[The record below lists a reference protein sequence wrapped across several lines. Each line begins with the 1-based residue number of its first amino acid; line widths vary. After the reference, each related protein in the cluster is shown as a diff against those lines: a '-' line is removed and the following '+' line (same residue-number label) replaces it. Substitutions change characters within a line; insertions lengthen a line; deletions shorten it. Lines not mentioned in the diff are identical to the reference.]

1 MSREQRGPN
10 EKLGTV
16 LALAGISNAGLA
28 RRVNDLGAQRGLTLR
43 YDKTSVARWVSKGM
57 VPQGAA
63 PHLIAAAIGAK
74 LGRPVPLHE
83 IGLADADPA
92 PEVGLAFPRDVAE
105 AVRSATEL
113 YRLDLA
119 GRRAGSGGIWQSLA
133 GSFSVSAY
141 ATPASRWLISPADPS
156 VERDANAA
164 RTAVLGPQGTTE
176 GARTGAGAHG
186 APGRAAGSSDVETT
200 TESSTTAPAASSTE
214 PSPTPDTADGAA
226 HGTPDAGGYSR
237 VPAGPAETPGS
248 RRQSGP
254 PAAAGARPAAGAQAA
269 DPPGPGTPAPGSPR
283 TASIPTQPGP
293 QNTSASGTAAS
304 ASARAVR
311 SDRAA
316 KAAPAPSA
324 PPRRGGGGASTG
336 TGTGTLAPPVTS
348 DISPLR
354 VGHSDVAKLRE
365 AAQDARRWDS
375 KYGGGDW
382 RSSMVPECLRVD
394 AAPLLLGSYS
404 DEVGRALFG
413 AAAELTRLAGWM
425 AFDTGQQEAAQR
437 YYIQALRLAR
447 AAADV
452 PLGGYVLASMS
463 LQATYR
469 GFADEGVDLAQAAVE
484 RNRGLATART
494 MSFFRLVE
502 ARAHAKANDA
512 PAAGAALKAAEGWL
526 ERSRDGDADPSWLG
540 FYSYDRFAA
549 DAAEC
554 HLDLKAPR
562 QVRRFTEQALSRPT
576 EEFVRSHGLRLVV
589 SAVAELESGNL
600 DAACAAGTRA
610 VEVAG
615 RISSARTTEY
625 VRDLLH
631 RLEPYG
637 HEPRVAELRERARPL
652 LVAPA

>member
-16 LALAGISNAGLA
+16 LALAGMSNAGLA

-63 PHLIAAAIGAK
+63 PHLIAAAIGHK

-92 PEVGLAFPRDVAE
+92 PEVGLAFPRDVGA
-105 AVRSATEL
+105 AVKSATEL

-119 GRRAGSGGIWQSLA
+119 GRRGGGGIWQSLA
-133 GSFSVSAY
+133 GSFAVSAY
-141 ATPASRWLISPADPS
+141 ATPASRWLITPADSSVAREAAPS
-156 VERDANAA
+156 ED
-164 RTAVLGPQGTTE
+164 
-176 GARTGAGAHG
+176 
-186 APGRAAGSSDVETT
+186 
-200 TESSTTAPAASSTE
+200 
-214 PSPTPDTADGAA
+214 
-226 HGTPDAGGYSR
+226 
-237 VPAGPAETPGS
+237 
-248 RRQSGP
+248 
-254 PAAAGARPAAGAQAA
+254 
-269 DPPGPGTPAPGSPR
+269 GSPR
-283 TASIPTQPGP
+283 Q
-293 QNTSASGTAAS
+293 
-304 ASARAVR
+304 
-311 SDRAA
+311 
-316 KAAPAPSA
+316 
-324 PPRRGGGGASTG
+324 
-336 TGTGTLAPPVTS
+336 
-348 DISPLR
+348 R
-354 VGHSDVAKLRE
+354 VGHADVRKLKE
-365 AAQDARRWDS
+365 AAEDARRWDS

-382 RSSMVPECLRVD
+382 RSSMVPECLRVE

-413 AAAELTRLAGWM
+413 ASAELTRLAGWM

-452 PLGGYVLASMS
+452 PLGGYVLATMS
-463 LQATYR
+463 LQSTYR
-469 GFADEGVDLAQAAVE
+469 GFGDEGVDLAQAAVE

-502 ARAHAKANDA
+502 ARAHARAGDA
-512 PAAGAALKAAEGWL
+512 QAAGAALRAAEGWL
-526 ERSRDGDADPSWLG
+526 ERARDGDADPQWLG
-540 FYSYDRFAA
+540 FYTYDRFAA

-554 HLDLKAPR
+554 YRDLKAPR
-562 QVRRFTEQALSRPT
+562 QVRRFTEQALSQPT
-576 EEFVRSHGLRLVV
+576 DEFVRSHGLRLIV

-600 DAACAAGTRA
+600 DAACAQGVRA
-610 VEVAG
+610 LEVAG

-637 HEPRVAELRERARPL
+637 DEPRVMELRERARPL
-652 LVAPA
+652 LTTPA

>member
-10 EKLGTV
+10 EKLGAV

-63 PHLIAAAIGAK
+63 PHLIAAAIGQK

-92 PEVGLAFPRDVAE
+92 PEVGLAFPRDVAQ
-105 AVRSATEL
+105 AVKSATEL

-133 GSFSVSAY
+133 GSFAVSAY
-141 ATPASRWLISPADPS
+141 ATPASRWLITPADSSVAREANPS
-156 VERDANAA
+156 
-164 RTAVLGPQGTTE
+164 E
-176 GARTGAGAHG
+176 GSG
-186 APGRAAGSSDVETT
+186 AP
-200 TESSTTAPAASSTE
+200 
-214 PSPTPDTADGAA
+214 
-226 HGTPDAGGYSR
+226 
-237 VPAGPAETPGS
+237 
-248 RRQSGP
+248 
-254 PAAAGARPAAGAQAA
+254 
-269 DPPGPGTPAPGSPR
+269 
-283 TASIPTQPGP
+283 I
-293 QNTSASGTAAS
+293 
-304 ASARAVR
+304 
-311 SDRAA
+311 
-316 KAAPAPSA
+316 K
-324 PPRRGGGGASTG
+324 
-336 TGTGTLAPPVTS
+336 
-348 DISPLR
+348 
-354 VGHSDVAKLRE
+354 VGHSDVQKLRE
-365 AAQDARRWDS
+365 AAEDARRWDS

-382 RSSMVPECLRVD
+382 RSSMVPECLRVE

-413 AAAELTRLAGWM
+413 ASAELTRLAGWM

-469 GFADEGVDLAQAAVE
+469 GFGDEGVDLAQAALE

-502 ARAHAKANDA
+502 ARAHARAGDA
-512 PAAGAALKAAEGWL
+512 QAAGGSLKAAEGWL
-526 ERSRDGDADPSWLG
+526 ERSREGDNDPSWLG

-554 HLDLKAPR
+554 YRDLKAPR
-562 QVRRFTEQALSRPT
+562 QVRRFTEQALSKPT

-600 DAACAAGTRA
+600 DAACEQGVRA

-625 VRDLLH
+625 VKDLLH

-637 HEPRVAELRERARPL
+637 DEPRVVELRERARPL
-652 LVAPA
+652 LMAPA

>member
-43 YDKTSVARWVSKGM
+43 YDKTSVARWVAKGM

-92 PEVGLAFPRDVAE
+92 PEVGLAFPRDVGE

-119 GRRAGSGGIWQSLA
+119 GRRGGGGIWQSLA

-141 ATPASRWLISPADPS
+141 ATPASRWLITPADPS
-156 VERDANAA
+156 VARDPTAA
-164 RTAVLGPQGTTE
+164 QAAVLGARGGGSDGPGGP
-176 GARTGAGAHG
+176 GARGPGAAPDARGAQILHTGGGTPGTPG
-186 APGRAAGSSDVETT
+186 APGTPSAHGIPGAVGMPGGAAGS
-200 TESSTTAPAASSTE
+200 
-214 PSPTPDTADGAA
+214 
-226 HGTPDAGGYSR
+226 
-237 VPAGPAETPGS
+237 VPV
-248 RRQSGP
+248 
-254 PAAAGARPAAGAQAA
+254 
-269 DPPGPGTPAPGSPR
+269 
-283 TASIPTQPGP
+283 QPGP
-293 QNTSASGTAAS
+293 ETAAD
-304 ASARAVR
+304 A
-311 SDRAA
+311 
-316 KAAPAPSA
+316 
-324 PPRRGGGGASTG
+324 
-336 TGTGTLAPPVTS
+336 
-348 DISPLR
+348 SPLR
-354 VGHSDVAKLRE
+354 VGHSDVSKLRE

-394 AAPLLLGSYS
+394 AAPLLLGSYT

-413 AAAELTRLAGWM
+413 ASAELTRLAGWM

-502 ARAHAKANDA
+502 ARAHAKAGDA
-512 PAAGAALKAAEGWL
+512 PAAGAALKGAESWL
-526 ERSRDGDADPSWLG
+526 ERSRAGDSDPPWLG
-540 FYSYDRFAA
+540 FYGYDRFAA

-554 HLDLKAPR
+554 YRDLKAPR

-637 HEPRVAELRERARPL
+637 DEPRVAELRERARPL
-652 LVAPA
+652 LVTQA

>member
-1 MSREQRGPN
+1 MSRELREPN
-10 EKLGTV
+10 EKLGAV

-92 PEVGLAFPRDVAE
+92 PEVGLAFPRDVGA
-105 AVRSATEL
+105 AVRSATDL

-119 GRRAGSGGIWQSLA
+119 GRRGGGGIWQSLA
-133 GSFSVSAY
+133 GSFSVAAY
-141 ATPASRWLISPADPS
+141 ATPASRWLISPADGSVAREPS
-156 VERDANAA
+156 GTGGSVPAAPGPSAGTPSGAASAQDAPVHDPPAGGAPVRRAPGGPGQGGAGPGGAGTAA
-164 RTAVLGPQGTTE
+164 GPVTGPGTGTAAGQVAVPSTGQTAVPSAGQTGGQTAGQTGGPAGGQAGGPAGGQASGPAAGPTT
-176 GARTGAGAHG
+176 GPVTG
-186 APGRAAGSSDVETT
+186 AAGSLPAPP
-200 TESSTTAPAASSTE
+200 STV
-214 PSPTPDTADGAA
+214 
-226 HGTPDAGGYSR
+226 
-237 VPAGPAETPGS
+237 VPVQPGAETPRDHG
-248 RRQSGP
+248 Q
-254 PAAAGARPAAGAQAA
+254 
-269 DPPGPGTPAPGSPR
+269 
-283 TASIPTQPGP
+283 
-293 QNTSASGTAAS
+293 
-304 ASARAVR
+304 
-311 SDRAA
+311 
-316 KAAPAPSA
+316 
-324 PPRRGGGGASTG
+324 
-336 TGTGTLAPPVTS
+336 
-348 DISPLR
+348 R

-365 AAQDARRWDS
+365 AAEDARRWDS

-394 AAPLLLGSYS
+394 AAPLLLGSYT

-413 AAAELTRLAGWM
+413 ATAELTRLAGWM

-469 GFADEGVDLAQAAVE
+469 DFPDEGVDLAQAAVE

-502 ARAHAKANDA
+502 ARAHAKAGDSS
-512 PAAGAALKAAEGWL
+512 AAGAALRAAEGWL
-526 ERSRDGDADPSWLG
+526 ERAREGDPDPTWLG

-554 HLDLKAPR
+554 YRDLKLPR

-576 EEFVRSHGLRLVV
+576 EEYVRSHGLRLVV

-637 HEPRVAELRERARPL
+637 DEPRVAELRERARPL
-652 LVAPA
+652 LVAQV

>member
-1 MSREQRGPN
+1 MTRELREPN
-10 EKLGTV
+10 EKLGAV

-92 PEVGLAFPRDVAE
+92 PEVGLAFPRDVGA
-105 AVRSATEL
+105 AVRSATDL

-119 GRRAGSGGIWQSLA
+119 GRRGGGGIWQSLA
-133 GSFSVSAY
+133 GSFSVAAY
-141 ATPASRWLISPADPS
+141 ATPASRWLISPADGS
-156 VERDANAA
+156 VA
-164 RTAVLGPQGTTE
+164 REP
-176 GARTGAGAHG
+176 AGH
-186 APGRAAGSSDVETT
+186 AGSAGPAHHPPPGGTAATSAAATAAAAT
-200 TESSTTAPAASSTE
+200 ATTAPDTAAPRAESPDAASRTAPAQPGPRPAPEGRTTGPATGAMTGPMAGSPAAGQPNGHTAGQANGPAAGPSAAPPST
-214 PSPTPDTADGAA
+214 AV
-226 HGTPDAGGYSR
+226 
-237 VPAGPAETPGS
+237 VPAPPGAETP
-248 RRQSGP
+248 RDHVQ
-254 PAAAGARPAAGAQAA
+254 
-269 DPPGPGTPAPGSPR
+269 
-283 TASIPTQPGP
+283 
-293 QNTSASGTAAS
+293 
-304 ASARAVR
+304 
-311 SDRAA
+311 
-316 KAAPAPSA
+316 
-324 PPRRGGGGASTG
+324 
-336 TGTGTLAPPVTS
+336 
-348 DISPLR
+348 R
-354 VGHSDVAKLRE
+354 VGHSDVSKLRE
-365 AAQDARRWDS
+365 AAEDARRWDS

-394 AAPLLLGSYS
+394 AAPLLLGSYT

-413 AAAELTRLAGWM
+413 ATAELTRLAGWM

-469 GFADEGVDLAQAAVE
+469 DFPDEGVDLAQAAVE

-502 ARAHAKANDA
+502 ARAHAKAGDSA
-512 PAAGAALKAAEGWL
+512 AAGAALRASEGWL
-526 ERSRDGDADPSWLG
+526 ERARAGDPDPTWLG

-554 HLDLKAPR
+554 YRDLKLPR

-576 EEFVRSHGLRLVV
+576 EEYVRSHGLRLVV

-637 HEPRVAELRERARPL
+637 DEPRVAELRERARPL

>member
-1 MSREQRGPN
+1 MSRELREPN
-10 EKLGTV
+10 EKLGAV

-92 PEVGLAFPRDVAE
+92 PEVGLAFPRDVGE
-105 AVRSATEL
+105 AVRSATDL
-113 YRLDLA
+113 YRLDLV
-119 GRRAGSGGIWQSLA
+119 GRRGGGGIWQSLA
-133 GSFSVSAY
+133 GSFAVSAY
-141 ATPASRWLISPADPS
+141 ATPASRWLISPADGSVAREPAPARETVASREPVVNTALPAAPAQGPTASPASSSSSSTGLPAQSSGETPHAPPGPAPGPASPSASPS
-156 VERDANAA
+156 V
-164 RTAVLGPQGTTE
+164 
-176 GARTGAGAHG
+176 
-186 APGRAAGSSDVETT
+186 
-200 TESSTTAPAASSTE
+200 
-214 PSPTPDTADGAA
+214 
-226 HGTPDAGGYSR
+226 
-237 VPAGPAETPGS
+237 
-248 RRQSGP
+248 
-254 PAAAGARPAAGAQAA
+254 PAAAVGLH
-269 DPPGPGTPAPGSPR
+269 DPSP
-283 TASIPTQPGP
+283 Q
-293 QNTSASGTAAS
+293 
-304 ASARAVR
+304 
-311 SDRAA
+311 
-316 KAAPAPSA
+316 
-324 PPRRGGGGASTG
+324 
-336 TGTGTLAPPVTS
+336 
-348 DISPLR
+348 R
-354 VGHSDVAKLRE
+354 VGHSDVTKLRE
-365 AAQDARRWDS
+365 AAEDARRWDS

-413 AAAELTRLAGWM
+413 ATAELTRLAGWM

-469 GFADEGVDLAQAAVE
+469 DFPDEGVDLAQAAVE

-502 ARAHAKANDA
+502 ARAHAKAGDSA
-512 PAAGAALKAAEGWL
+512 AAGAALRAAEGWL
-526 ERSRDGDADPSWLG
+526 ERARAGDPDPTWLG

-554 HLDLKAPR
+554 YRDLKLPR

-576 EEFVRSHGLRLVV
+576 EEYVRSHGLRLVV

-637 HEPRVAELRERARPL
+637 DEPRVAELRERARPL
-652 LVAPA
+652 LVTPA

>member
-1 MSREQRGPN
+1 MSRELREPN
-10 EKLGTV
+10 EKLGAV

-92 PEVGLAFPRDVAE
+92 PEVGLAFPRDVGA
-105 AVRSATEL
+105 AVRSATDL

-119 GRRAGSGGIWQSLA
+119 GRRGGGGIWQSLA
-133 GSFSVSAY
+133 GSFSVAAY
-141 ATPASRWLISPADPS
+141 ATPASRWLISPADSS
-156 VERDANAA
+156 VAREPAGSRAPHLTAGAPATGSAATDHAASGSAAPDSAAPGNAA
-164 RTAVLGPQGTTE
+164 TDDPTAGTSAALDPA
-176 GARTGAGAHG
+176 ARHSMVQSPVSATPSAHDAPTRKATA
-186 APGRAAGSSDVETT
+186 APGPRSSPDGRTTGPMTGLAG
-200 TESSTTAPAASSTE
+200 PM
-214 PSPTPDTADGAA
+214 
-226 HGTPDAGGYSR
+226 
-237 VPAGPAETPGS
+237 AGPA
-248 RRQSGP
+248 SGP
-254 PAAAGARPAAGAQAA
+254 VTGPATGPPSTVVPA
-269 DPPGPGTPAPGSPR
+269 
-283 TASIPTQPGP
+283 QPGP
-293 QNTSASGTAAS
+293 ET
-304 ASARAVR
+304 
-311 SDRAA
+311 
-316 KAAPAPSA
+316 
-324 PPRRGGGGASTG
+324 PRDHGQ
-336 TGTGTLAPPVTS
+336 
-348 DISPLR
+348 R
-354 VGHSDVAKLRE
+354 VGHSDVSKLRE
-365 AAQDARRWDS
+365 AAEDARRWDS

-394 AAPLLLGSYS
+394 AAPLLLGSYT

-413 AAAELTRLAGWM
+413 ATAELTRLAGWM

-469 GFADEGVDLAQAAVE
+469 DFPDEGVDLAQAAVE

-502 ARAHAKANDA
+502 ARAHAKAGDST
-512 PAAGAALKAAEGWL
+512 AAGAALRAAEGWL
-526 ERSRDGDADPSWLG
+526 ERSREGDPDPTWLG

-554 HLDLKAPR
+554 YRDLKLPR

-576 EEFVRSHGLRLVV
+576 EEYVRSHGLRLVV

-637 HEPRVAELRERARPL
+637 DEPRVAELRERARPL

>member
-63 PHLIAAAIGAK
+63 PHLIAAAIGQK

-92 PEVGLAFPRDVAE
+92 PEVGLAFPRDVGQ

-133 GSFSVSAY
+133 GSFAVSAY
-141 ATPASRWLISPADPS
+141 ATPASRWLITPADSS
-156 VERDANAA
+156 VA
-164 RTAVLGPQGTTE
+164 REVNSAE
-176 GARTGAGAHG
+176 ASG
-186 APGRAAGSSDVETT
+186 APL
-200 TESSTTAPAASSTE
+200 
-214 PSPTPDTADGAA
+214 
-226 HGTPDAGGYSR
+226 
-237 VPAGPAETPGS
+237 
-248 RRQSGP
+248 
-254 PAAAGARPAAGAQAA
+254 
-269 DPPGPGTPAPGSPR
+269 
-283 TASIPTQPGP
+283 
-293 QNTSASGTAAS
+293 
-304 ASARAVR
+304 
-311 SDRAA
+311 
-316 KAAPAPSA
+316 K
-324 PPRRGGGGASTG
+324 
-336 TGTGTLAPPVTS
+336 
-348 DISPLR
+348 
-354 VGHSDVAKLRE
+354 VGHSDVRKLRE
-365 AAQDARRWDS
+365 AAEDARRWDS

-382 RSSMVPECLRVD
+382 RSSMVPECLRVE
-394 AAPLLLGSYS
+394 AAPLLLGAYS

-413 AAAELTRLAGWM
+413 ASAELTRLAGWM

-469 GFADEGVDLAQAAVE
+469 GFGDEGVDLAQAALE

-502 ARAHAKANDA
+502 ARAHARAGDA
-512 PAAGAALKAAEGWL
+512 QAAGAALKAAESWL
-526 ERSRDGDADPSWLG
+526 ERARDGDHDPSWLG

-554 HLDLKAPR
+554 YRDLKAPR
-562 QVRRFTEQALSRPT
+562 QVRRFTEQALSQPT

-600 DAACAAGTRA
+600 DAACAQGVRA

-625 VRDLLH
+625 VKDLLH

-637 HEPRVAELRERARPL
+637 DEPRVVELRERARPL
-652 LVAPA
+652 LMTPA

>member
-63 PHLIAAAIGAK
+63 PHLIAAAIGQK

-92 PEVGLAFPRDVAE
+92 PEVGLAFPRDVGE
-105 AVRSATEL
+105 AVRSATDL

-119 GRRAGSGGIWQSLA
+119 GRRAGGGGIWQSLA
-133 GSFSVSAY
+133 GSFAVSAY
-141 ATPASRWLISPADPS
+141 ATPASRWLITPADPS
-156 VERDANAA
+156 VERELP
-164 RTAVLGPQGTTE
+164 RPAV
-176 GARTGAGAHG
+176 
-186 APGRAAGSSDVETT
+186 
-200 TESSTTAPAASSTE
+200 
-214 PSPTPDTADGAA
+214 
-226 HGTPDAGGYSR
+226 
-237 VPAGPAETPGS
+237 
-248 RRQSGP
+248 GP
-254 PAAAGARPAAGAQAA
+254 PT
-269 DPPGPGTPAPGSPR
+269 TPAPEH
-283 TASIPTQPGP
+283 A
-293 QNTSASGTAAS
+293 
-304 ASARAVR
+304 
-311 SDRAA
+311 
-316 KAAPAPSA
+316 
-324 PPRRGGGGASTG
+324 
-336 TGTGTLAPPVTS
+336 
-348 DISPLR
+348 R

-365 AAQDARRWDS
+365 AAEDARRWDS

-413 AAAELTRLAGWM
+413 ATAELTRLAGWM

-469 GFADEGVDLAQAAVE
+469 GFADEGVDLAQAALE

-502 ARAHAKANDA
+502 ARAHAKAGDG
-512 PAAGAALKAAEGWL
+512 AAAAAALKSAEGWL
-526 ERSRDGDADPSWLG
+526 ERSRAGDSDPTWLG
-540 FYSYDRFAA
+540 FYSYDRFCA

-554 HLDLKAPR
+554 YRDLRMPR
-562 QVRRFTEQALSRPT
+562 EVRRFTEQALSRPT

-637 HEPRVAELRERARPL
+637 DEPRVIELRERARPL

>member
-119 GRRAGSGGIWQSLA
+119 GRRGGSGGIWQSLA

-156 VERDANAA
+156 VERDASAA
-164 RTAVLGPQGTTE
+164 RAAVLGPQGAE
-176 GARTGAGAHG
+176 GAHPGTGAHAAPG
-186 APGRAAGSSDVETT
+186 APAGGTDAARAAE
-200 TESSTTAPAASSTE
+200 PAAGHGIPDGANPPEQAGT
-214 PSPTPDTADGAA
+214 PSP
-226 HGTPDAGGYSR
+226 AGSAR
-237 VPAGPAETPGS
+237 PAEA
-248 RRQSGP
+248 SGTRGQP
-254 PAAAGARPAAGAQAA
+254 EARAAAGTRTAPGAQPAR
-269 DPPGPGTPAPGSPR
+269 PGPGTPAPGAPR
-283 TASIPTQPGP
+283 TKSIPAQPGP
-293 QNTSASGTAAS
+293 QSASTSRGGTAA
-304 ASARAVR
+304 
-311 SDRAA
+311 RAA
-316 KAAPAPSA
+316 SPAKAVGAAKTAPSA
-324 PPRRGGGGASTG
+324 PPRPSGTGASAG
-336 TGTGTLAPPVTS
+336 PAPAAHPVTS

-512 PAAGAALKAAEGWL
+512 PTAGAALKAAESWL

>member
-63 PHLIAAAIGAK
+63 PHLIAAAIGQK

-92 PEVGLAFPRDVAE
+92 PEVGLAFPRDVGE
-105 AVRSATEL
+105 AVRSATDL

-119 GRRAGSGGIWQSLA
+119 GRRAGGGGIWQSLA
-133 GSFSVSAY
+133 GSFAVSAY
-141 ATPASRWLISPADPS
+141 ATPASRWLITPADPS
-156 VERDANAA
+156 VEREAP
-164 RTAVLGPQGTTE
+164 RPP
-176 GARTGAGAHG
+176 GAGITGGGGSAG
-186 APGRAAGSSDVETT
+186 ATGGAA
-200 TESSTTAPAASSTE
+200 AASS
-214 PSPTPDTADGAA
+214 
-226 HGTPDAGGYSR
+226 AGEY
-237 VPAGPAETPGS
+237 V
-248 RRQSGP
+248 
-254 PAAAGARPAAGAQAA
+254 
-269 DPPGPGTPAPGSPR
+269 
-283 TASIPTQPGP
+283 
-293 QNTSASGTAAS
+293 
-304 ASARAVR
+304 
-311 SDRAA
+311 
-316 KAAPAPSA
+316 
-324 PPRRGGGGASTG
+324 
-336 TGTGTLAPPVTS
+336 
-348 DISPLR
+348 R

-365 AAQDARRWDS
+365 AAEDARRWDS

-394 AAPLLLGSYS
+394 AAPLLLASYS

-413 AAAELTRLAGWM
+413 ATAELTRLAGWM

-469 GFADEGVDLAQAAVE
+469 GFADEGVDLAQAALE

-502 ARAHAKANDA
+502 ARAHAKAGDGV
-512 PAAGAALKAAEGWL
+512 AAAAALKSAEGWL
-526 ERSRDGDADPSWLG
+526 ERSREGDGDPTWLG
-540 FYSYDRFAA
+540 FYSYDRFCA

-554 HLDLKAPR
+554 YSDLKAPR
-562 QVRRFTEQALSRPT
+562 EVRRFTEQALSRPT

-637 HEPRVAELRERARPL
+637 DEPRVVELRERARPL

>member
-43 YDKTSVARWVSKGM
+43 YDKTSVARWVAKGM

-92 PEVGLAFPRDVAE
+92 PEVGLAFPRDVGE
-105 AVRSATEL
+105 AVRSATDL

-119 GRRAGSGGIWQSLA
+119 GRRGGGGIWQSLA
-133 GSFSVSAY
+133 GSFAVSAY
-141 ATPASRWLISPADPS
+141 ATPASRWLITPADPS
-156 VERDANAA
+156 VARDPSAA
-164 RTAVLGPQGTTE
+164 QASVLGPE
-176 GARTGAGAHG
+176 GA
-186 APGRAAGSSDVETT
+186 S
-200 TESSTTAPAASSTE
+200 
-214 PSPTPDTADGAA
+214 
-226 HGTPDAGGYSR
+226 
-237 VPAGPAETPGS
+237 
-248 RRQSGP
+248 
-254 PAAAGARPAAGAQAA
+254 GAQGGGV
-269 DPPGPGTPAPGSPR
+269 PM
-283 TASIPTQPGP
+283 QPGP
-293 QNTSASGTAAS
+293 DSVPG
-304 ASARAVR
+304 V
-311 SDRAA
+311 
-316 KAAPAPSA
+316 
-324 PPRRGGGGASTG
+324 
-336 TGTGTLAPPVTS
+336 
-348 DISPLR
+348 SPLR
-354 VGHSDVAKLRE
+354 VGHSDVTKLRE

-413 AAAELTRLAGWM
+413 ASAELTRLAGWM

-502 ARAHAKANDA
+502 ARAHAKAGDA
-512 PAAGAALKAAEGWL
+512 PAAGAALRAAESWL
-526 ERSRDGDADPSWLG
+526 ERSRTGDSDPSWLG

-554 HLDLKAPR
+554 YRDLKAPR

-576 EEFVRSHGLRLVV
+576 DEFVRSHGLRLVV

-637 HEPRVAELRERARPL
+637 DEPRVAELRERARPL
-652 LVAPA
+652 LVTPV

>member
-1 MSREQRGPN
+1 MSREPRGPN

-63 PHLIAAAIGAK
+63 PHLIAAAIGSK

-92 PEVGLAFPRDVAE
+92 PEVGLAFPRDVGQ

-119 GRRAGSGGIWQSLA
+119 GRRGGGGIWQSLA
-133 GSFSVSAY
+133 GSFAVSAY
-141 ATPASRWLISPADPS
+141 ATPASRWLISPADSS
-156 VERDANAA
+156 VA
-164 RTAVLGPQGTTE
+164 REPKEKE
-176 GARTGAGAHG
+176 G
-186 APGRAAGSSDVETT
+186 E
-200 TESSTTAPAASSTE
+200 
-214 PSPTPDTADGAA
+214 
-226 HGTPDAGGYSR
+226 
-237 VPAGPAETPGS
+237 
-248 RRQSGP
+248 
-254 PAAAGARPAAGAQAA
+254 
-269 DPPGPGTPAPGSPR
+269 
-283 TASIPTQPGP
+283 
-293 QNTSASGTAAS
+293 
-304 ASARAVR
+304 
-311 SDRAA
+311 
-316 KAAPAPSA
+316 
-324 PPRRGGGGASTG
+324 STG
-336 TGTGTLAPPVTS
+336 GTQVS
-348 DISPLR
+348 SQR
-354 VGHSDVAKLRE
+354 VGHSDVSKLRE
-365 AAQDARRWDS
+365 AAEDARRWDS

-413 AAAELTRLAGWM
+413 ATAELTRLAGWM

-469 GFADEGVDLAQAAVE
+469 GFADEGVDLAQAALE

-502 ARAHAKANDA
+502 ARAQAKAGDG
-512 PAAGAALKAAEGWL
+512 PACGAALKAAEGWL
-526 ERSRDGDADPSWLG
+526 ERSRAGDPDPSWLD
-540 FYSYDRFAA
+540 FYSHERFAA

-554 HLDLKAPR
+554 YRDLRLPR
-562 QVRRFTEQALSRPT
+562 QVRRFTEQALARPT

-600 DAACAAGTRA
+600 DAACAQGVRA

-637 HEPRVAELRERARPL
+637 DEPRVVELRERARPL

>member
-1 MSREQRGPN
+1 MSRELREPN
-10 EKLGTV
+10 EKLGAV

-92 PEVGLAFPRDVAE
+92 PEVGLAFPRDVGA
-105 AVRSATEL
+105 AVRSATDL

-119 GRRAGSGGIWQSLA
+119 GRRGGGGIWQSLA

-141 ATPASRWLISPADPS
+141 ATPASRWLISPADSS
-156 VERDANAA
+156 VA
-164 RTAVLGPQGTTE
+164 RE
-176 GARTGAGAHG
+176 
-186 APGRAAGSSDVETT
+186 PG
-200 TESSTTAPAASSTE
+200 PAAD
-214 PSPTPDTADGAA
+214 P
-226 HGTPDAGGYSR
+226 
-237 VPAGPAETPGS
+237 
-248 RRQSGP
+248 GP
-254 PAAAGARPAAGAQAA
+254 PAPAGGGVRTAAPVRATSVAAPRRTPETPAQGVVPARP
-269 DPPGPGTPAPGSPR
+269 GTE
-283 TASIPTQPGP
+283 T
-293 QNTSASGTAAS
+293 
-304 ASARAVR
+304 
-311 SDRAA
+311 
-316 KAAPAPSA
+316 AAPAPVA
-324 PPRRGGGGASTG
+324 VPAAALPDAS
-336 TGTGTLAPPVTS
+336 PQ
-348 DISPLR
+348 R
-354 VGHSDVAKLRE
+354 VGHSDVTKLRE
-365 AAQDARRWDS
+365 AAEDARRWDS

-394 AAPLLLGSYS
+394 AAPLLLGSYT

-413 AAAELTRLAGWM
+413 ATAELTRLAGWM

-469 GFADEGVDLAQAAVE
+469 DFPDEGVDLAQAAVE

-502 ARAHAKANDA
+502 ARAHAKAGDSA
-512 PAAGAALKAAEGWL
+512 AAGSALRAAEGWL
-526 ERSRDGDADPSWLG
+526 ERSREGDSDPTWLG

-554 HLDLKAPR
+554 YRDLKLPR

-576 EEFVRSHGLRLVV
+576 EEYVRSHGLRLVV

-637 HEPRVAELRERARPL
+637 DEPRVAELRERARPL
-652 LVAPA
+652 LVTPA

>member
-1 MSREQRGPN
+1 MSRELREPN
-10 EKLGTV
+10 EKLGAV

-92 PEVGLAFPRDVAE
+92 PEVGLAFPRDVGS
-105 AVRSATEL
+105 AVRSATDL

-119 GRRAGSGGIWQSLA
+119 GRRGGGGIWQSLA
-133 GSFSVSAY
+133 GSFSVAAY
-141 ATPASRWLISPADPS
+141 ATPASRWLISPADGS
-156 VERDANAA
+156 VA
-164 RTAVLGPQGTTE
+164 REP
-176 GARTGAGAHG
+176 AGQ
-186 APGRAAGSSDVETT
+186 AGSANS
-200 TESSTTAPAASSTE
+200 
-214 PSPTPDTADGAA
+214 
-226 HGTPDAGGYSR
+226 
-237 VPAGPAETPGS
+237 AGPAG
-248 RRQSGP
+248 GP
-254 PAAAGARPAAGAQAA
+254 AHHRSAAATSSAHEAAHDAAHDAARHAPVQDAPAQ
-269 DPPGPGTPAPGSPR
+269 DTPAQGASARDLPSPR
-283 TASIPTQPGP
+283 PP
-293 QNTSASGTAAS
+293 ASGTAAPGPRP
-304 ASARAVR
+304 APEGRTTGPATGPMT
-311 SDRAA
+311 
-316 KAAPAPSA
+316 APAGRTAGPPSTVVPA
-324 PPRRGGGGASTG
+324 QHGPETPRDH
-336 TGTGTLAPPVTS
+336 VQ
-348 DISPLR
+348 R
-354 VGHSDVAKLRE
+354 VGHSDVTKLRE
-365 AAQDARRWDS
+365 AAEDARRWDS

-394 AAPLLLGSYS
+394 AAPLLLGSYT

-413 AAAELTRLAGWM
+413 ATAELTRLAGWM

-469 GFADEGVDLAQAAVE
+469 DFPDEGVDLAQAAVE

-502 ARAHAKANDA
+502 ARAHAKAGDSA
-512 PAAGAALKAAEGWL
+512 AAGAALRAAEGWL
-526 ERSRDGDADPSWLG
+526 ERSREGDPDPTWLG

-554 HLDLKAPR
+554 YRDLKLPR

-576 EEFVRSHGLRLVV
+576 EEYVRSHGLRLVV

-637 HEPRVAELRERARPL
+637 DEPRVAELRERARPL

>member
-1 MSREQRGPN
+1 MTREPRGPN

-63 PHLIAAAIGAK
+63 PHLIAAAIGSK

-92 PEVGLAFPRDVAE
+92 PEVGLAFPRDIAQ

-119 GRRAGSGGIWQSLA
+119 GRRGGGGIWQSLA
-133 GSFSVSAY
+133 GSFAVSAY
-141 ATPASRWLISPADPS
+141 ATPASRWLITPADPS
-156 VERDANAA
+156 VAREPKDA
-164 RTAVLGPQGTTE
+164 
-176 GARTGAGAHG
+176 
-186 APGRAAGSSDVETT
+186 
-200 TESSTTAPAASSTE
+200 ESSAGL
-214 PSPTPDTADGAA
+214 DGL
-226 HGTPDAGGYSR
+226 
-237 VPAGPAETPGS
+237 
-248 RRQSGP
+248 
-254 PAAAGARPAAGAQAA
+254 AQ
-269 DPPGPGTPAPGSPR
+269 
-283 TASIPTQPGP
+283 
-293 QNTSASGTAAS
+293 
-304 ASARAVR
+304 
-311 SDRAA
+311 
-316 KAAPAPSA
+316 
-324 PPRRGGGGASTG
+324 
-336 TGTGTLAPPVTS
+336 
-348 DISPLR
+348 R
-354 VGHSDVAKLRE
+354 VGHSDVTKLRE
-365 AAQDARRWDS
+365 AAEDARRWDS

-404 DEVGRALFG
+404 DEVGRSLFG
-413 AAAELTRLAGWM
+413 ATAELTRLAGWM

-502 ARAHAKANDA
+502 ARAQAKAGDG
-512 PAAGAALKAAEGWL
+512 PACGAALKSAEGWL
-526 ERSRDGDADPSWLG
+526 ERSRSGDPDPSWLD
-540 FYSYDRFAA
+540 FYSHERFAA

-554 HLDLKAPR
+554 YRDLRLPR
-562 QVRRFTEQALSRPT
+562 QVRRFTEQALARPT

-600 DAACAAGTRA
+600 DAACAAGARA
-610 VEVAG
+610 VEVAN

-625 VRDLLH
+625 VRDLMH
-631 RLEPYG
+631 RLEAYRD
-637 HEPRVAELRERARPL
+637 EPRVAELRERARPL
-652 LVAPA
+652 LMAPA

>member
-10 EKLGTV
+10 EKLGAV

-63 PHLIAAAIGAK
+63 PHLIAAAIGQK

-92 PEVGLAFPRDVAE
+92 PEVGLAFPRDVGQ
-105 AVRSATEL
+105 AVKSATEL

-133 GSFSVSAY
+133 GSFAVSAY
-141 ATPASRWLISPADPS
+141 ATPASRWLITPADSSVAREVSPS
-156 VERDANAA
+156 ESS
-164 RTAVLGPQGTTE
+164 
-176 GARTGAGAHG
+176 G
-186 APGRAAGSSDVETT
+186 APL
-200 TESSTTAPAASSTE
+200 
-214 PSPTPDTADGAA
+214 
-226 HGTPDAGGYSR
+226 
-237 VPAGPAETPGS
+237 
-248 RRQSGP
+248 
-254 PAAAGARPAAGAQAA
+254 
-269 DPPGPGTPAPGSPR
+269 
-283 TASIPTQPGP
+283 
-293 QNTSASGTAAS
+293 
-304 ASARAVR
+304 
-311 SDRAA
+311 
-316 KAAPAPSA
+316 K
-324 PPRRGGGGASTG
+324 
-336 TGTGTLAPPVTS
+336 
-348 DISPLR
+348 
-354 VGHSDVAKLRE
+354 VGHSDVQKLRE
-365 AAQDARRWDS
+365 AAEDARRWDS

-382 RSSMVPECLRVD
+382 RSSMVPECLRVE

-413 AAAELTRLAGWM
+413 ASAELTRLAGWM

-469 GFADEGVDLAQAAVE
+469 GFGDEGVDLAQAALE

-502 ARAHAKANDA
+502 ARAHARAGDA
-512 PAAGAALKAAEGWL
+512 QAAGAALKAAEGWL
-526 ERSRDGDADPSWLG
+526 ERSRAGDNDPSWLG

-554 HLDLKAPR
+554 YRDLKAPR
-562 QVRRFTEQALSRPT
+562 QVRRFTEQALSKPT

-600 DAACAAGTRA
+600 DAACEQGVRA

-625 VRDLLH
+625 VKDLLH

-637 HEPRVAELRERARPL
+637 DEPRVVELRERARPL
-652 LVAPA
+652 LMAPA

>member
-63 PHLIAAAIGAK
+63 PHLIAASIGAK

-92 PEVGLAFPRDVAE
+92 PEVGLAFPRDVGE

-119 GRRAGSGGIWQSLA
+119 GRRAGGGGIWQSLA

-141 ATPASRWLISPADPS
+141 ATPASRWLISPADASVARDSSAAEAAILGTQSAPAAQSAPS
-156 VERDANAA
+156 
-164 RTAVLGPQGTTE
+164 TP
-176 GARTGAGAHG
+176 GAQRGASAGAAPGVPSTDG
-186 APGRAAGSSDVETT
+186 APGAPG
-200 TESSTTAPAASSTE
+200 APAL
-214 PSPTPDTADGAA
+214 P
-226 HGTPDAGGYSR
+226 
-237 VPAGPAETPGS
+237 V
-248 RRQSGP
+248 
-254 PAAAGARPAAGAQAA
+254 
-269 DPPGPGTPAPGSPR
+269 
-283 TASIPTQPGP
+283 QPGP
-293 QNTSASGTAAS
+293 DSVN
-304 ASARAVR
+304 
-311 SDRAA
+311 
-316 KAAPAPSA
+316 
-324 PPRRGGGGASTG
+324 
-336 TGTGTLAPPVTS
+336 

-354 VGHSDVAKLRE
+354 VGHSDVTKLRE

-502 ARAHAKANDA
+502 ARAHAKASDA
-512 PAAGAALKAAEGWL
+512 PAAGAALKAAESWL

-554 HLDLKAPR
+554 YRDLKAPR

-637 HEPRVAELRERARPL
+637 DEPRVAELRERARPL

>member
-1 MSREQRGPN
+1 MSRELREPN
-10 EKLGTV
+10 EKLGAV

-92 PEVGLAFPRDVAE
+92 PEVGLSFPRDVGA
-105 AVRSATEL
+105 AVRSATDL
-113 YRLDLA
+113 YRLDFA
-119 GRRAGSGGIWQSLA
+119 GRRGGGGIWQSLA
-133 GSFSVSAY
+133 GSFSVAAY
-141 ATPASRWLISPADPS
+141 ATPASRWLISPADGS
-156 VERDANAA
+156 VA
-164 RTAVLGPQGTTE
+164 REPATPESGAPAPATAVSGTQTTGTQTTGTQTAGAPTAGAPTSGTPASGISARPPSPQD
-176 GARTGAGAHG
+176 APAHG
-186 APGRAAGSSDVETT
+186 APAAEPRTRALAPAPAGGR
-200 TESSTTAPAASSTE
+200 TAPPSTV
-214 PSPTPDTADGAA
+214 
-226 HGTPDAGGYSR
+226 
-237 VPAGPAETPGS
+237 VP
-248 RRQSGP
+248 
-254 PAAAGARPAAGAQAA
+254 ARPA
-269 DPPGPGTPAPGSPR
+269 PE
-283 TASIPTQPGP
+283 TQRDHG
-293 QNTSASGTAAS
+293 Q
-304 ASARAVR
+304 
-311 SDRAA
+311 
-316 KAAPAPSA
+316 
-324 PPRRGGGGASTG
+324 
-336 TGTGTLAPPVTS
+336 
-348 DISPLR
+348 R

-365 AAQDARRWDS
+365 AAEDARRWDS

-394 AAPLLLGSYS
+394 AAPLLLGSYT

-413 AAAELTRLAGWM
+413 ATAELTRLAGWM

-469 GFADEGVDLAQAAVE
+469 DFPDEGVDLAQAAVE

-502 ARAHAKANDA
+502 ARAHAKAGDSA
-512 PAAGAALKAAEGWL
+512 AAGAALRAAEGWL
-526 ERSRDGDADPSWLG
+526 ERSRDGDPDPTWLG

-554 HLDLKAPR
+554 YRDLKLPR

-576 EEFVRSHGLRLVV
+576 EEYVRSHGLRLVV

-637 HEPRVAELRERARPL
+637 DEPRVAELRERARPL
-652 LVAPA
+652 LVAQA

>member
-63 PHLIAAAIGAK
+63 PHLIAAAIGQK

-92 PEVGLAFPRDVAE
+92 PEVGLAFPRDVGE

-119 GRRAGSGGIWQSLA
+119 GRRAGGGGIWQSLA
-133 GSFSVSAY
+133 GSFAVSAY
-141 ATPASRWLISPADPS
+141 ATPASRWLITPADSS
-156 VERDANAA
+156 VERL
-164 RTAVLGPQGTTE
+164 VQ
-176 GARTGAGAHG
+176 
-186 APGRAAGSSDVETT
+186 
-200 TESSTTAPAASSTE
+200 
-214 PSPTPDTADGAA
+214 
-226 HGTPDAGGYSR
+226 
-237 VPAGPAETPGS
+237 PAEEQQAGE
-248 RRQSGP
+248 GP
-254 PAAAGARPAAGAQAA
+254 ET
-269 DPPGPGTPAPGSPR
+269 GPHA
-283 TASIPTQPGP
+283 
-293 QNTSASGTAAS
+293 
-304 ASARAVR
+304 
-311 SDRAA
+311 
-316 KAAPAPSA
+316 
-324 PPRRGGGGASTG
+324 
-336 TGTGTLAPPVTS
+336 
-348 DISPLR
+348 R

-365 AAQDARRWDS
+365 AAEDARRWDS

-413 AAAELTRLAGWM
+413 ATAELTRLAGWM

-469 GFADEGVDLAQAAVE
+469 GFADEGVDLAQAALE

-502 ARAHAKANDA
+502 ARAHAKASDGT
-512 PAAGAALKAAEGWL
+512 AAAAALKAAEGWL
-526 ERSRDGDADPSWLG
+526 ERSREGDADPSWLG
-540 FYSYDRFAA
+540 FYSYDRFCA

-554 HLDLKAPR
+554 YRDLKAPR

-637 HEPRVAELRERARPL
+637 DEPRVMELRERARPL
-652 LVAPA
+652 LMTPA

>member
-1 MSREQRGPN
+1 MSRELRGPN
-10 EKLGTV
+10 EKLGAV

-63 PHLIAAAIGAK
+63 PHLIAAAIGQK

-92 PEVGLAFPRDVAE
+92 PEVGLAFPRDVGQ

-119 GRRAGSGGIWQSLA
+119 GRRAGGGIWQSLA
-133 GSFSVSAY
+133 GSFAVSAY
-141 ATPASRWLISPADPS
+141 ATPASRWLITPADSS
-156 VERDANAA
+156 VARD
-164 RTAVLGPQGTTE
+164 V
-176 GARTGAGAHG
+176 
-186 APGRAAGSSDVETT
+186 
-200 TESSTTAPAASSTE
+200 
-214 PSPTPDTADGAA
+214 
-226 HGTPDAGGYSR
+226 
-237 VPAGPAETPGS
+237 GPAEGS
-248 RRQSGP
+248 
-254 PAAAGARPAAGAQAA
+254 GA
-269 DPPGPGTPAPGSPR
+269 
-283 TASIPTQPGP
+283 
-293 QNTSASGTAAS
+293 
-304 ASARAVR
+304 
-311 SDRAA
+311 
-316 KAAPAPSA
+316 
-324 PPRRGGGGASTG
+324 
-336 TGTGTLAPPVTS
+336 
-348 DISPLR
+348 PLK
-354 VGHSDVAKLRE
+354 VGHSDVQKLRE
-365 AAQDARRWDS
+365 AAEDARRWDS

-382 RSSMVPECLRVD
+382 RSSMVPECLRVE

-413 AAAELTRLAGWM
+413 ASAELTRLAGWM

-469 GFADEGVDLAQAAVE
+469 GFGDEGVDLAQAALE

-502 ARAHAKANDA
+502 ARAHARANDA
-512 PAAGAALKAAEGWL
+512 VAAGAALKAAESWL
-526 ERSRDGDADPSWLG
+526 ERARPGDSDPSWLG

-554 HLDLKAPR
+554 YRDLKAPR
-562 QVRRFTEQALSRPT
+562 QVRRFTEQALSQPT

-600 DAACAAGTRA
+600 DAACEQGVRA

-625 VRDLLH
+625 VKDLLH

-637 HEPRVAELRERARPL
+637 DEPRVVELRERARPL
-652 LVAPA
+652 LVTPA

>member
-1 MSREQRGPN
+1 MSRELREPN
-10 EKLGTV
+10 EKLGAV

-92 PEVGLAFPRDVAE
+92 PEVGLAFPRDVGA
-105 AVRSATEL
+105 AVRSATDL

-119 GRRAGSGGIWQSLA
+119 GRRGGGGIWQSLA
-133 GSFSVSAY
+133 GSFSVAAY
-141 ATPASRWLISPADPS
+141 ATPASRWLISPADGS
-156 VERDANAA
+156 VA
-164 RTAVLGPQGTTE
+164 RE
-176 GARTGAGAHG
+176 
-186 APGRAAGSSDVETT
+186 
-200 TESSTTAPAASSTE
+200 
-214 PSPTPDTADGAA
+214 
-226 HGTPDAGGYSR
+226 
-237 VPAGPAETPGS
+237 PAGPAPTPAAHSPAAHESTTNDSSAPGS
-248 RRQSGP
+248 TTHGSATSGS
-254 PAAAGARPAAGAQAA
+254 AAAHLTAPRPSPQRPVTATSSAHDAPA
-269 DPPGPGTPAPGSPR
+269 DVTTHVTTHAPAPAHGKPASAPAHEAPAPGPRPSPEGR
-283 TASIPTQPGP
+283 TTGPATGPMAGLVPGPPSTVVPAQPGAE
-293 QNTSASGTAAS
+293 T
-304 ASARAVR
+304 
-311 SDRAA
+311 
-316 KAAPAPSA
+316 
-324 PPRRGGGGASTG
+324 PRDLGQ
-336 TGTGTLAPPVTS
+336 
-348 DISPLR
+348 R
-354 VGHSDVAKLRE
+354 VGHSDVTKLRE
-365 AAQDARRWDS
+365 AAEDARRWDS

-394 AAPLLLGSYS
+394 AAPLLLGSYN

-413 AAAELTRLAGWM
+413 ATAELTRLAGWM

-469 GFADEGVDLAQAAVE
+469 DFPDEGVDLAQAAVE

-502 ARAHAKANDA
+502 ARAHAKAGDST
-512 PAAGAALKAAEGWL
+512 AAGAALRAAEGWL
-526 ERSRDGDADPSWLG
+526 ERAREGDPDPTWLG

-554 HLDLKAPR
+554 YRDLKLPR

-576 EEFVRSHGLRLVV
+576 EEYVRSHGLRLVV

-637 HEPRVAELRERARPL
+637 DEPRVAELRERARPL
-652 LVAPA
+652 LVTPA

>member
-1 MSREQRGPN
+1 MSRELREPN
-10 EKLGTV
+10 EKLGAV

-92 PEVGLAFPRDVAE
+92 PEVGLAFPRDIGA
-105 AVRSATEL
+105 AVRSATDL

-119 GRRAGSGGIWQSLA
+119 GRRGGGGIWQSLA

-141 ATPASRWLISPADPS
+141 ATPASRWLISPADGS
-156 VERDANAA
+156 VA
-164 RTAVLGPQGTTE
+164 REPGP
-176 GARTGAGAHG
+176 ASD
-186 APGRAAGSSDVETT
+186 PGP
-200 TESSTTAPAASSTE
+200 TAPAGGGVRTAAPVRATSVAA
-214 PSPTPDTADGAA
+214 PRRTPE
-226 HGTPDAGGYSR
+226 TPAQGV
-237 VPAGPAETPGS
+237 VPA
-248 RRQSGP
+248 R
-254 PAAAGARPAAGAQAA
+254 
-269 DPPGPGTPAPGSPR
+269 PGTE
-283 TASIPTQPGP
+283 T
-293 QNTSASGTAAS
+293 
-304 ASARAVR
+304 
-311 SDRAA
+311 
-316 KAAPAPSA
+316 AAPAPVSVPA
-324 PPRRGGGGASTG
+324 AALPDAS
-336 TGTGTLAPPVTS
+336 PQ
-348 DISPLR
+348 R
-354 VGHSDVAKLRE
+354 VGHSDVTKLRE
-365 AAQDARRWDS
+365 AAEDARRWDS

-394 AAPLLLGSYS
+394 AAPLLLGSYT

-413 AAAELTRLAGWM
+413 ATAELTRLAGWM

-469 GFADEGVDLAQAAVE
+469 DFPDEGVDLAQAAVE

-502 ARAHAKANDA
+502 ARAHAKAGDSA
-512 PAAGAALKAAEGWL
+512 AAGSALRAAEGWL
-526 ERSRDGDADPSWLG
+526 ERSREGDSDPTWLG

-554 HLDLKAPR
+554 YRDLKLPR

-576 EEFVRSHGLRLVV
+576 EEYVRSHGLRLVV

-637 HEPRVAELRERARPL
+637 DEPRVAELRERARPL
-652 LVAPA
+652 LVTPA

>member
-63 PHLIAAAIGAK
+63 PHLIAAAIGQK

-92 PEVGLAFPRDVAE
+92 PEVGLAFPRDVGE
-105 AVRSATEL
+105 AVRSAIDL

-119 GRRAGSGGIWQSLA
+119 GRRAGGGIWQSLA
-133 GSFSVSAY
+133 GSFAVSAY
-141 ATPASRWLISPADPS
+141 ATPTSRWLITPADPS
-156 VERDANAA
+156 VEREAPRPPGVGLA
-164 RTAVLGPQGTTE
+164 G
-176 GARTGAGAHG
+176 GAGA
-186 APGRAAGSSDVETT
+186 PGAAG
-200 TESSTTAPAASSTE
+200 
-214 PSPTPDTADGAA
+214 G
-226 HGTPDAGGYSR
+226 
-237 VPAGPAETPGS
+237 
-248 RRQSGP
+248 
-254 PAAAGARPAAGAQAA
+254 PAAGEH
-269 DPPGPGTPAPGSPR
+269 
-283 TASIPTQPGP
+283 
-293 QNTSASGTAAS
+293 
-304 ASARAVR
+304 V
-311 SDRAA
+311 
-316 KAAPAPSA
+316 
-324 PPRRGGGGASTG
+324 
-336 TGTGTLAPPVTS
+336 
-348 DISPLR
+348 R

-365 AAQDARRWDS
+365 AAEDARRWDS

-394 AAPLLLGSYS
+394 AAPLLLASYS

-413 AAAELTRLAGWM
+413 ATAELTRLAGWM

-469 GFADEGVDLAQAAVE
+469 GFADEGVDLAQAALE

-502 ARAHAKANDA
+502 ARAHAKAGDGV
-512 PAAGAALKAAEGWL
+512 AAAAALKSAEGWL
-526 ERSRDGDADPSWLG
+526 ERSREGDGDPSWLG
-540 FYSYDRFAA
+540 FYSYDRFCA

-554 HLDLKAPR
+554 YSDLKAPR
-562 QVRRFTEQALSRPT
+562 EVRRFTEQALSRPT

-637 HEPRVAELRERARPL
+637 DEPRVMELRERARPL

>member
-1 MSREQRGPN
+1 MSRELRGPN

-28 RRVNDLGAQRGLTLR
+28 RRVNDLGSQRGLTLR

-92 PEVGLAFPRDVAE
+92 PEVGLAFPRDVGA
-105 AVRSATEL
+105 AVRSATDL

-119 GRRAGSGGIWQSLA
+119 GRRTGSGGIWQSLA
-133 GSFSVSAY
+133 GSFAVSAY
-141 ATPASRWLISPADPS
+141 ATPASRWLISPADSS
-156 VERDANAA
+156 VARDAAMAEAA
-164 RTAVLGPQGTTE
+164 R
-176 GARTGAGAHG
+176 RAH
-186 APGRAAGSSDVETT
+186 
-200 TESSTTAPAASSTE
+200 
-214 PSPTPDTADGAA
+214 AA
-226 HGTPDAGGYSR
+226 HG
-237 VPAGPAETPGS
+237 GPGAT
-248 RRQSGP
+248 GP
-254 PAAAGARPAAGAQAA
+254 PAAPL
-269 DPPGPGTPAPGSPR
+269 AP
-283 TASIPTQPGP
+283 
-293 QNTSASGTAAS
+293 GTAA
-304 ASARAVR
+304 
-311 SDRAA
+311 
-316 KAAPAPSA
+316 PAG
-324 PPRRGGGGASTG
+324 PPGADAG
-336 TGTGTLAPPVTS
+336 EV
-348 DISPLR
+348 SPLR

-365 AAQDARRWDS
+365 AAADARRWDS

-394 AAPLLLGSYS
+394 AAPLLLAAYS
-404 DEVGRALFG
+404 DEVGRGLFG
-413 AAAELTRLAGWM
+413 ATAELTRLAGWM

-469 GFADEGVDLAQAAVE
+469 GFADEGVDLAQAALE

-502 ARAHAKANDA
+502 ARAHAKAGDA
-512 PAAGAALKAAEGWL
+512 AAAGAALKAAEGWL
-526 ERSRDGDADPSWLG
+526 ERSRAGDADPSWLG

-554 HLDLKAPR
+554 YRDLKVP
-562 QVRRFTEQALSRPT
+562 QQMRRFNEQALSRPT
-576 EEFVRSHGLRLVV
+576 EEFARSHGLRLVV

-637 HEPRVAELRERARPL
+637 DEPRVAELRERARPL

>member
-1 MSREQRGPN
+1 MSRELREPN
-10 EKLGTV
+10 EKLGAV

-92 PEVGLAFPRDVAE
+92 PEVGLAFPRDVGA
-105 AVRSATEL
+105 AVRSATDL

-119 GRRAGSGGIWQSLA
+119 GRRGGGGIWQSLA
-133 GSFSVSAY
+133 GSFSVAAY
-141 ATPASRWLISPADPS
+141 ATPASRWLISPADSS
-156 VERDANAA
+156 VA
-164 RTAVLGPQGTTE
+164 REPTGTARHRPTST
-176 GARTGAGAHG
+176 ASSAH
-186 APGRAAGSSDVETT
+186 D
-200 TESSTTAPAASSTE
+200 APAQDAPARDLPSQQ
-214 PSPTPDTADGAA
+214 PSPT
-226 HGTPDAGGYSR
+226 
-237 VPAGPAETPGS
+237 
-248 RRQSGP
+248 
-254 PAAAGARPAAGAQAA
+254 
-269 DPPGPGTPAPGSPR
+269 PGTPAPPTMSDGTPAGRTTGPATGPMTAPTGPAGPPSTVVPAQHGAETPR
-283 TASIPTQPGP
+283 DHVQ
-293 QNTSASGTAAS
+293 
-304 ASARAVR
+304 
-311 SDRAA
+311 
-316 KAAPAPSA
+316 
-324 PPRRGGGGASTG
+324 
-336 TGTGTLAPPVTS
+336 
-348 DISPLR
+348 R
-354 VGHSDVAKLRE
+354 VGHNDVTKLRE
-365 AAQDARRWDS
+365 AAEDARRWDS

-394 AAPLLLGSYS
+394 AAPLLLGSYT

-413 AAAELTRLAGWM
+413 ATAELTRLAGWM

-469 GFADEGVDLAQAAVE
+469 DFPDEGVDLAQAAVE

-502 ARAHAKANDA
+502 ARAHAKAGDSA
-512 PAAGAALKAAEGWL
+512 AAGAALRAAEGWL
-526 ERSRDGDADPSWLG
+526 ERSREGDPDPTWLG

-554 HLDLKAPR
+554 YRDLKLPR

-576 EEFVRSHGLRLVV
+576 EEYVRSHGLRLVV

-637 HEPRVAELRERARPL
+637 DEPRVAELRERARPL

>member
-63 PHLIAAAIGAK
+63 PHLIAAAIGQK

-92 PEVGLAFPRDVAE
+92 PEVGLAFPRDVGA
-105 AVRSATEL
+105 AVKSATEL

-119 GRRAGSGGIWQSLA
+119 GRRTGGGIWQSLA
-133 GSFSVSAY
+133 GSFAVSAY
-141 ATPASRWLISPADPS
+141 ATPASRWLITPADSS
-156 VERDANAA
+156 VARDAH
-164 RTAVLGPQGTTE
+164 P
-176 GARTGAGAHG
+176 
-186 APGRAAGSSDVETT
+186 P
-200 TESSTTAPAASSTE
+200 ESSGDSTA
-214 PSPTPDTADGAA
+214 
-226 HGTPDAGGYSR
+226 
-237 VPAGPAETPGS
+237 
-248 RRQSGP
+248 Q
-254 PAAAGARPAAGAQAA
+254 
-269 DPPGPGTPAPGSPR
+269 
-283 TASIPTQPGP
+283 
-293 QNTSASGTAAS
+293 
-304 ASARAVR
+304 
-311 SDRAA
+311 
-316 KAAPAPSA
+316 K
-324 PPRRGGGGASTG
+324 
-336 TGTGTLAPPVTS
+336 
-348 DISPLR
+348 
-354 VGHSDVAKLRE
+354 VGHSDVQKLRE
-365 AAQDARRWDS
+365 AAEDARRWDS

-382 RSSMVPECLRVD
+382 RSSMVPECLRVE
-394 AAPLLLGSYS
+394 AAPLLLGAYS
-404 DEVGRALFG
+404 DDVGRALFG
-413 AAAELTRLAGWM
+413 ASAELTRLAGWM

-469 GFADEGVDLAQAAVE
+469 GFGDEGVDLAQAALE

-502 ARAHAKANDA
+502 ARAHARAGDA
-512 PAAGAALKAAEGWL
+512 QAAGAALRAAEGWL
-526 ERSRDGDADPSWLG
+526 ERARDGDNDPSWLG

-554 HLDLKAPR
+554 YRDLKAPR
-562 QVRRFTEQALSRPT
+562 QVRRFTEQALSKPT

-600 DAACAAGTRA
+600 DAACEQGTRA
-610 VEVAG
+610 LEVAG

-625 VRDLLH
+625 VKDLLH

-637 HEPRVAELRERARPL
+637 DEPRVAELRERARPHL
-652 LVAPA
+652 MAPA

>member
-10 EKLGTV
+10 EKLGAV

-63 PHLIAAAIGAK
+63 PHLIAAAIGQK

-92 PEVGLAFPRDVAE
+92 PEVGLAFPRDVGQ
-105 AVRSATEL
+105 AVKSATEL

-133 GSFSVSAY
+133 GSFAVSAY
-141 ATPASRWLISPADPS
+141 ATPASRWLITPADSS
-156 VERDANAA
+156 VAREANSA
-164 RTAVLGPQGTTE
+164 E
-176 GARTGAGAHG
+176 ESG
-186 APGRAAGSSDVETT
+186 AP
-200 TESSTTAPAASSTE
+200 
-214 PSPTPDTADGAA
+214 
-226 HGTPDAGGYSR
+226 
-237 VPAGPAETPGS
+237 
-248 RRQSGP
+248 
-254 PAAAGARPAAGAQAA
+254 
-269 DPPGPGTPAPGSPR
+269 
-283 TASIPTQPGP
+283 I
-293 QNTSASGTAAS
+293 
-304 ASARAVR
+304 
-311 SDRAA
+311 
-316 KAAPAPSA
+316 K
-324 PPRRGGGGASTG
+324 
-336 TGTGTLAPPVTS
+336 
-348 DISPLR
+348 
-354 VGHSDVAKLRE
+354 VGHSDVQKLRE
-365 AAQDARRWDS
+365 AAEDARRWDS

-382 RSSMVPECLRVD
+382 RSSMVPECLRVE

-413 AAAELTRLAGWM
+413 ATAELTRLAGWM

-469 GFADEGVDLAQAAVE
+469 GFGDEGVDLAQAALE

-502 ARAHAKANDA
+502 ARAHARASDA
-512 PAAGAALKAAEGWL
+512 QAAGAALKAAEGWL
-526 ERSRDGDADPSWLG
+526 ERSREGDNDPSWLG
-540 FYSYDRFAA
+540 FYGYDRFAA

-554 HLDLKAPR
+554 YRDLKAPR
-562 QVRRFTEQALSRPT
+562 QVRRFTEQALSKPT

-600 DAACAAGTRA
+600 DAACEQGVRA

-625 VRDLLH
+625 VKDLLH

-637 HEPRVAELRERARPL
+637 DEPRVVELRERARPL
-652 LVAPA
+652 LMALA

>member
-1 MSREQRGPN
+1 MSREPRGPN

-63 PHLIAAAIGAK
+63 PHLIAAAIGSK

-92 PEVGLAFPRDVAE
+92 PEVGLAFPRDIGQ

-119 GRRAGSGGIWQSLA
+119 GRRGGVGIWQSLA
-133 GSFSVSAY
+133 GSFAVSAY
-141 ATPASRWLISPADPS
+141 ATPASRWLISPADTS
-156 VERDANAA
+156 VARGPEDA
-164 RTAVLGPQGTTE
+164 E
-176 GARTGAGAHG
+176 
-186 APGRAAGSSDVETT
+186 E
-200 TESSTTAPAASSTE
+200 
-214 PSPTPDTADGAA
+214 ADGAA
-226 HGTPDAGGYSR
+226 GAGG
-237 VPAGPAETPGS
+237 AGGS
-248 RRQSGP
+248 
-254 PAAAGARPAAGAQAA
+254 GADA
-269 DPPGPGTPAPGSPR
+269 
-283 TASIPTQPGP
+283 
-293 QNTSASGTAAS
+293 
-304 ASARAVR
+304 
-311 SDRAA
+311 
-316 KAAPAPSA
+316 
-324 PPRRGGGGASTG
+324 
-336 TGTGTLAPPVTS
+336 L
-348 DISPLR
+348 PLR
-354 VGHSDVAKLRE
+354 VGHSDVTKLRE
-365 AAQDARRWDS
+365 AAEDARRWDS

-404 DEVGRALFG
+404 DEVGRSLFG
-413 AAAELTRLAGWM
+413 ATAELTRLAGWM

-469 GFADEGVDLAQAAVE
+469 GFADEGVDLAQAALE

-502 ARAHAKANDA
+502 ARAQAKSGDG
-512 PAAGAALKAAEGWL
+512 PACGAALKSAEGWL
-526 ERSRDGDADPSWLG
+526 ERSRAGDPDPSWLD
-540 FYSYDRFAA
+540 FYSHERFAA

-554 HLDLKAPR
+554 YRDLRLPR
-562 QVRRFTEQALSRPT
+562 QVRRFTEQALARPT

-600 DAACAAGTRA
+600 DAACAAGARA
-610 VEVAG
+610 VEVAN

-625 VRDLLH
+625 VRDLMH
-631 RLEPYG
+631 RLEAYRD
-637 HEPRVAELRERARPL
+637 EPRVAELRERARPL

>member
-1 MSREQRGPN
+1 MSRELREPN
-10 EKLGTV
+10 EKLGAV

-92 PEVGLAFPRDVAE
+92 PEVGLAFPRDVGA
-105 AVRSATEL
+105 AVRSATDL

-119 GRRAGSGGIWQSLA
+119 GRRGGGGIWQSLA
-133 GSFSVSAY
+133 GSFSVAAY
-141 ATPASRWLISPADPS
+141 ATPASRWLISPADSS
-156 VERDANAA
+156 VAREPAGSRAPHITPGATAADASTPADASTAGVSATDTPTPGVPTPGAPTADEAATDGPTAGGSATLDPAA
-164 RTAVLGPQGTTE
+164 RHSMVRSPVSAPPSALDVPAREATAPGPRSSPDGRTT
-176 GARTGAGAHG
+176 GPMTGLAGAMTG
-186 APGRAAGSSDVETT
+186 PATGPP
-200 TESSTTAPAASSTE
+200 STV
-214 PSPTPDTADGAA
+214 
-226 HGTPDAGGYSR
+226 
-237 VPAGPAETPGS
+237 VPA
-248 RRQSGP
+248 
-254 PAAAGARPAAGAQAA
+254 
-269 DPPGPGTPAPGSPR
+269 
-283 TASIPTQPGP
+283 QPGP
-293 QNTSASGTAAS
+293 ET
-304 ASARAVR
+304 
-311 SDRAA
+311 
-316 KAAPAPSA
+316 
-324 PPRRGGGGASTG
+324 PRDHGQ
-336 TGTGTLAPPVTS
+336 
-348 DISPLR
+348 R
-354 VGHSDVAKLRE
+354 VGHSDVSKLRE
-365 AAQDARRWDS
+365 AAEDARRWDS

-394 AAPLLLGSYS
+394 AAPLLLGSYT

-413 AAAELTRLAGWM
+413 ATAELTRLAGWM

-469 GFADEGVDLAQAAVE
+469 DFPDEGVDLAQAAVE

-502 ARAHAKANDA
+502 ARAHAKAGDST
-512 PAAGAALKAAEGWL
+512 AAGAALRAAEGWL
-526 ERSRDGDADPSWLG
+526 ERSRAGDPDPTWLG

-554 HLDLKAPR
+554 YRDLKLPR

-576 EEFVRSHGLRLVV
+576 EEYVRSHGLRLVV

-637 HEPRVAELRERARPL
+637 DEPRVAELRERARPL

>member
-1 MSREQRGPN
+1 MSRELREPN
-10 EKLGTV
+10 EKLGAV

-92 PEVGLAFPRDVAE
+92 PEVGLAFPRDVGA
-105 AVRSATEL
+105 AVRSATDL

-119 GRRAGSGGIWQSLA
+119 GRRGGGGIWQSLA

-141 ATPASRWLISPADPS
+141 ATPASRWLISPADSSVAREPATPAQHQPRGTDPAQTPPPQTQAPTQGQPS
-156 VERDANAA
+156 QAPSSSPSPLAQQAHLQAHPSPR
-164 RTAVLGPQGTTE
+164 
-176 GARTGAGAHG
+176 GARHG
-186 APGRAAGSSDVETT
+186 APQVPSSSAAAPGGAAGS
-200 TESSTTAPAASSTE
+200 
-214 PSPTPDTADGAA
+214 
-226 HGTPDAGGYSR
+226 R
-237 VPAGPAETPGS
+237 
-248 RRQSGP
+248 
-254 PAAAGARPAAGAQAA
+254 
-269 DPPGPGTPAPGSPR
+269 
-283 TASIPTQPGP
+283 
-293 QNTSASGTAAS
+293 
-304 ASARAVR
+304 
-311 SDRAA
+311 
-316 KAAPAPSA
+316 PSA
-324 PPRRGGGGASTG
+324 PPRQSAAVPAQGLVPGRPVPETGQPRSERAGAASAPAAPSPAPTPAVLTG
-336 TGTGTLAPPVTS
+336 LGTDA
-348 DISPLR
+348 SPQR
-354 VGHSDVAKLRE
+354 VGHSDVTKLRE
-365 AAQDARRWDS
+365 AAEDARRWDS

-394 AAPLLLGSYS
+394 AAPLLLGSYT

-413 AAAELTRLAGWM
+413 ATAELTRLAGWM

-469 GFADEGVDLAQAAVE
+469 DFPDEGVDLAQAAVE

-502 ARAHAKANDA
+502 ARAHAKAGDSA
-512 PAAGAALKAAEGWL
+512 AAGAALRAAEGWL
-526 ERSRDGDADPSWLG
+526 ERSREGDADPTWLG

-554 HLDLKAPR
+554 YRDLKLPR

-576 EEFVRSHGLRLVV
+576 EEYVRSHGLRLVV

-615 RISSARTTEY
+615 RISSARTNEY

-637 HEPRVAELRERARPL
+637 DEPRVAELRERARPL

>member
-10 EKLGTV
+10 EKLGAV

-63 PHLIAAAIGAK
+63 PHLIAAAIGQK

-92 PEVGLAFPRDVAE
+92 PEVGLAFPRDVGQ

-133 GSFSVSAY
+133 GSFAVSAY
-141 ATPASRWLISPADPS
+141 ATPASRWLITPADSS
-156 VERDANAA
+156 VAREANSAD
-164 RTAVLGPQGTTE
+164 GS
-176 GARTGAGAHG
+176 G
-186 APGRAAGSSDVETT
+186 APL
-200 TESSTTAPAASSTE
+200 
-214 PSPTPDTADGAA
+214 
-226 HGTPDAGGYSR
+226 
-237 VPAGPAETPGS
+237 
-248 RRQSGP
+248 
-254 PAAAGARPAAGAQAA
+254 
-269 DPPGPGTPAPGSPR
+269 
-283 TASIPTQPGP
+283 
-293 QNTSASGTAAS
+293 
-304 ASARAVR
+304 
-311 SDRAA
+311 
-316 KAAPAPSA
+316 K
-324 PPRRGGGGASTG
+324 
-336 TGTGTLAPPVTS
+336 
-348 DISPLR
+348 
-354 VGHSDVAKLRE
+354 VGHSDVQKLRE
-365 AAQDARRWDS
+365 AAEDARRWDS

-382 RSSMVPECLRVD
+382 RSSMVPECLRVE
-394 AAPLLLGSYS
+394 AAPLLLGAYS

-413 AAAELTRLAGWM
+413 ASAELTRLAGWM

-469 GFADEGVDLAQAAVE
+469 GFGDEGVDLAQAALE

-502 ARAHAKANDA
+502 ARAHARAGDA
-512 PAAGAALKAAEGWL
+512 QAAGAALRAAEGWL
-526 ERSRDGDADPSWLG
+526 ERARDGDNDPSWLG

-554 HLDLKAPR
+554 YRDLKAPR
-562 QVRRFTEQALSRPT
+562 QVRRFTEQALSQPT

-600 DAACAAGTRA
+600 DAACEQGVRA

-625 VRDLLH
+625 VKDLLH

-637 HEPRVAELRERARPL
+637 DEPRVVELRERARPL
-652 LVAPA
+652 LMAPA

>member
-1 MSREQRGPN
+1 MSRELREPN
-10 EKLGTV
+10 EKLGAV

-92 PEVGLAFPRDVAE
+92 PEVGLAFPRDVGE
-105 AVRSATEL
+105 AVRSATDL

-119 GRRAGSGGIWQSLA
+119 GRRGGAGGSGGIWQSLA
-133 GSFSVSAY
+133 GSFAVSAY
-141 ATPASRWLISPADPS
+141 ATPASRWLISPADGS
-156 VERDANAA
+156 VA
-164 RTAVLGPQGTTE
+164 RE
-176 GARTGAGAHG
+176 
-186 APGRAAGSSDVETT
+186 
-200 TESSTTAPAASSTE
+200 PAA
-214 PSPTPDTADGAA
+214 PSRETVA
-226 HGTPDAGGYSR
+226 SR
-237 VPAGPAETPGS
+237 E
-248 RRQSGP
+248 
-254 PAAAGARPAAGAQAA
+254 PAAGAA
-269 DPPGPGTPAPGSPR
+269 SP
-283 TASIPTQPGP
+283 SPLSSPSSP
-293 QNTSASGTAAS
+293 AS
-304 ASARAVR
+304 ASASA
-311 SDRAA
+311 SPASSSGLPA
-316 KAAPAPSA
+316 QSSGETPHAPPAPAAVVGLYDPA
-324 PPRRGGGGASTG
+324 PQ
-336 TGTGTLAPPVTS
+336 
-348 DISPLR
+348 R
-354 VGHSDVAKLRE
+354 VGHSDVTKLRE
-365 AAQDARRWDS
+365 AAEDARRWDS

-404 DEVGRALFG
+404 DDVGRALFG
-413 AAAELTRLAGWM
+413 ATAELTRLAGWM

-469 GFADEGVDLAQAAVE
+469 DFPDEGVDLAQAAVE

-502 ARAHAKANDA
+502 ARAHAKAGDSA
-512 PAAGAALKAAEGWL
+512 AAGAALRAAEGWL
-526 ERSRDGDADPSWLG
+526 ERAREGDPDPTWLG

-554 HLDLKAPR
+554 YRDLKLPR

-576 EEFVRSHGLRLVV
+576 EEYVRSHGLRLVV

-637 HEPRVAELRERARPL
+637 DEPRVAELRERARPL
-652 LVAPA
+652 LVAQA